1 MVKSGHVPVYREE
14 EGLVYLSGSMLGGS
28 QRFIDQGGVHPSDI
42 RGQETDMPD
51 STTHMPP
58 ANNNAFQQ
66 NLPYSVAS
74 NEDRCA
80 PRQRIRV
87 AARMRFSCSS
97 SFPTEVT
104 DMSIAGFACDALLQT
119 HPGTLC
125 WLTLPGLGA
134 LEAEV
139 VWHGKNGMG
148 CAFKN
153 LLNLAVL
160 NHYVA
165 KFPAA

>member
-1 MVKSGHVPVYREE
+1 
-14 EGLVYLSGSMLGGS
+14 
-28 QRFIDQGGVHPSDI
+28 
-42 RGQETDMPD
+42 MPD
-51 STTHMPP
+51 SITHMPGAI
-58 ANNNAFQQ
+58 ANDVEQ
-66 NLPYSVAS
+66 NLPYAIAS
-74 NEDRCA
+74 DEDRCA
-80 PRQRIRV
+80 PRHRLAIP
-87 AARMRFSCSS
+87 ARMRFSCSS
-97 SFPTEVT
+97 SFPVQVT
-104 DMSIAGFACDALLQT
+104 DMSLAGFACDALLAV

-139 VWHGKNGMG
+139 VRHSNEGMG

-165 KFPAA
+165 KYPAKNSPA

>member
-1 MVKSGHVPVYREE
+1 MS
-14 EGLVYLSGSMLGGS
+14 
-28 QRFIDQGGVHPSDI
+28 
-42 RGQETDMPD
+42 D
-51 STTHMPP
+51 STFRMVP
-58 ANNNAFQQ
+58 ASANAIQQ
-66 NLPYSVAS
+66 NLPCSIAS
-74 NEDRCA
+74 DEDRCA
-80 PRQRIRV
+80 PRQRLRV

-104 DMSIAGFACDALLQT
+104 DMSIAGFTCDALLQVP
-119 HPGTLC
+119 PGTLC

-139 VWHGKNGMG
+139 VWHSKHGMG

>member
-1 MVKSGHVPVYREE
+1 MTYISSAIANDDEQI
-14 EGLVYLSGSMLGGS
+14 LSYA
-28 QRFIDQGGVHPSDI
+28 I
-42 RGQETDMPD
+42 
-51 STTHMPP
+51 
-58 ANNNAFQQ
+58 
-66 NLPYSVAS
+66 AS
-74 NEDRCA
+74 EEDRCA
-80 PRQRIRV
+80 PRQRLAIP
-87 AARMRFSCSS
+87 ARMRFSCSS
-97 SFPTEVT
+97 GFPVEVT
-104 DMSIAGFACDALLQT
+104 DMSLAGFACDALSAA

-139 VWHGKNGMG
+139 VRHSNDGIG

-165 KFPAA
+165 RYPAKKKPA